1 MKTKLNFSDL
11 YSSIE
16 YDSTNGVKDGFV
28 TLNINDIPIKF
39 DIKKPGDKTKILNKN
54 LEFHYK
60 SLTNEQIMNAY
71 ERLILDVFIGDTML
85 FARSDFV
92 EEAWKVVDPI
102 IRDIKLN
109 KINLLGYKSGTWG
122 PEESN
127 SLFRNKNTWR
137 YPCKNLINDGESCL
151 L

>member
-1 MKTKLNFSDL
+1 
-11 YSSIE
+11 
-16 YDSTNGVKDGFV
+16 
-28 TLNINDIPIKF
+28 
-39 DIKKPGDKTKILNKN
+39 
-54 LEFHYK
+54 
-60 SLTNEQIMNAY
+60 MNSY
-71 ERLILDVFIGDTML
+71 ERLILDVFVGDTML

-102 IRDIKLN
+102 IRDIKSN

-127 SLFRNKNTWR
+127 NLFRNKNTWR

>member
-1 MKTKLNFSDL
+1 
-11 YSSIE
+11 
-16 YDSTNGVKDGFV
+16 
-28 TLNINDIPIKF
+28 
-39 DIKKPGDKTKILNKN
+39 
-54 LEFHYK
+54 
-60 SLTNEQIMNAY
+60 MNAY

-127 SLFRNKNTWR
+127 NLFRNKNTWR

>member
-1 MKTKLNFSDL
+1 MTNVSYLNEVKSNKLGSDFHKQEL
-11 YSSIE
+11 
-16 YDSTNGVKDGFV
+16 
-28 TLNINDIPIKF
+28 KF

-54 LEFHYK
+54 LEFHYE
-60 SLTNEQIMNAY
+60 SLTNEKIMNAY

-102 IRDIKLN
+102 IRDIKSN

-127 SLFRNKNTWR
+127 NLFRNKNTWR